1 MDSQK
6 LGRMSL
12 ERQFNLAADIRAVE
26 ELSHAQCK
34 QALRTALEQLA
45 QVHHMAD
52 CLLKQAA
59 FARQL
64 MASNTGKPADPEGDR
79 EKVMPLARELRAKL
93 GIPPEID
100 E

>member
-1 MDSQK
+1 MDRQM

-26 ELSHAQCK
+26 NLSHAQCK

-52 CLLKQAA
+52 CLLKQAQ

-64 MASNTGKPADPEGDR
+64 MATPKLADQEGDR
-79 EKVMPLARELRAKL
+79 EKAMPLAREMRAKL
-93 GIPPEID
+93 GIPPEMD

>member
-1 MDSQK
+1 MDRQM

-12 ERQFNLAADIRAVE
+12 ERQFNLAADIRAVD

-34 QALRTALEQLA
+34 QALRVALERLA

-64 MASNTGKPADPEGDR
+64 MATPKPADQDGDQ
-79 EKVMPLARELRAKL
+79 EKAMPLAREMRAKL
-93 GIPPEID
+93 GIPPEMD